1 MVLEIDA
8 MCRVLYPLTIH
19 RVIGSI
25 FRPITLHLLDG
36 SGIIQRQNYADITFP
51 SFQESAQFALR
62 KAVNLAQAGVAPRI
76 GAIEETE
83 VTAVVE
89 DDIARL
95 GCRLLIVLRQRE
107 AQWAPNLKAAAA
119 VERYTDRCLL
129 QFGDQCL
136 RGTIIGQ
143 RDGLSPS
150 IDSDVHFYCHCL
162 VVRCLCL
169 NLVSAA

>member
-8 MCRVLYPLTIH
+8 MCRVLYPLTIY

-25 FRPITLHLLDG
+25 FRPIAPHLLDG

-119 VERYTDRCLL
+119 VERYTARCLL

-136 RGTIIGQ
+136 RGRQG
-143 RDGLSPS
+143 RSGKAGADGYYAQDAGVGP
-150 IDSDVHFYCHCL
+150 
-162 VVRCLCL
+162 RG
-169 NLVSAA
+169 